1 MTTFFRRPLVAILLL
16 ALVAAMLVP
25 LWQREPMTAM
35 QPLDMELPPVP
46 EMEATDPTD
55 PVAEEELRSADAE
68 INAAREALARQV
80 DDQTP
85 AATDT
90 AKPVP
95 LPVAWAVALLSY
107 ETEAQAKAEKQRLL
121 DAGYRAFLR
130 QTVDGQRWQLFAGPE
145 LEQGSAAAT
154 LARLQFEQRA
164 TADAQVVPFRP

>member
-1 MTTFFRRPLVAILLL
+1 MKSPLRHPLVAFLLL

-25 LWQREPMTAM
+25 LWQREPATVM

-46 EMEATDPTD
+46 VMEPTDPTE
-55 PVAEEELRSADAE
+55 PVSEQELRSADAQ
-68 INAAREALARQV
+68 INAARDQLVRQ
-80 DDQTP
+80 
-85 AATDT
+85 TD
-90 AKPVP
+90 ADVNVGVEIGKQVP

-107 ETEAQAKAEKQRLL
+107 QTEAEAKAERQRLL

-145 LEQGSAAAT
+145 LERGRAEAT

-164 TADAQVVPFRP
+164 STDAQVVPFSP